1 MPTPAN
7 RFAALG
13 VFAMA
18 AICASGALAQSEAK
32 PKPAAGAPDKSG
44 DGVARYCDNV
54 APLAAEARI
63 AWQTKRLT
71 ELDSQI
77 RQRIADL
84 DAKEAEARDWVTKR
98 QTMMNA
104 ASEDVVA
111 IYAKMDPEA
120 ASSQLTAMDETV
132 AAAVL
137 AKLKPNVAS
146 TILNEMDA
154 AKAGK
159 LTSIMSAAIAAQ
171 TPPAVAPA
179 STSAPPAAPAAAEK
193 KS

>member
-1 MPTPAN
+1 MSHFAN
-7 RFAALG
+7 RFVALG
-13 VFAMA
+13 AIALAAVFAG
-18 AICASGALAQSEAK
+18 GAHAQNDTK
-32 PKPAAGAPDKSG
+32 PKAAVESSG
-44 DGVARYCDNV
+44 DGVSRYCANV

-71 ELDSQI
+71 ELDGQI
-77 RQRIADL
+77 RQRISEL
-84 DAKEAEARDWVTKR
+84 EAKQAEAQDWVTKR
-98 QTMMNA
+98 ETMMKA

-120 ASSQLTAMDETV
+120 ASAQLATMDESV

-146 TILNEMDA
+146 AILNEMEA

-159 LTSIMSAAIAAQ
+159 LTGIMSGAASATLPA
-171 TPPAVAPA
+171 TPQ
-179 STSAPPAAPAAAEK
+179 AAAVPEK

>member
-1 MPTPAN
+1 MSHFAN
-7 RFAALG
+7 RFVALG
-13 VFAMA
+13 TIALAAVFAG
-18 AICASGALAQSEAK
+18 GAHAQSDAK
-32 PKPAAGAPDKSG
+32 PKAAVEASG
-44 DGVARYCDNV
+44 DGVSRYCSNV

-71 ELDSQI
+71 ELDGQI
-77 RQRIADL
+77 RDRIAEL
-84 DAKEAEARDWVTKR
+84 EAKQADAQDWVTKR
-98 QTMMNA
+98 DAMMKA

-120 ASSQLTAMDETV
+120 ASAQLATMDESV

-137 AKLKPNVAS
+137 AKLKPTAAS
-146 TILNEMDA
+146 AILNEMEA

-159 LTSIMSAAIAAQ
+159 LTGIMTGAASATLPA
-171 TPPAVAPA
+171 TPPAAA
-179 STSAPPAAPAAAEK
+179 TPPEK

>member
-1 MPTPAN
+1 MPTPAT

-18 AICASGALAQSEAK
+18 AIYAGGGLAQTDAK
-32 PKPAAGAPDKSG
+32 PKPAPGAADKSG
-44 DGVARYCDNV
+44 DGVARYCENV

-71 ELDSQI
+71 ELDNQI
-77 RQRIADL
+77 RQRIAEL

-120 ASSQLTAMDETV
+120 ASSQLAAMDEAV

-159 LTSIMSAAIAAQ
+159 LTSIMSAAIAQ
-171 TPPAVAPA
+171 TPPAATPA
-179 STSAPPAAPAAAEK
+179 STSAPPAAPAVAEK